1 MGRVRDLVVMLRVGR
16 RPPRVLGL
24 VVEISTRRLVFVP
37 MTRVTGI
44 ESGQVITTGVVNVRR
59 FEQRPTERMVF
70 GELLDRRVTLVETGE
85 EVTVLDISV
94 QQLPARRDWEIGRVF
109 VRKGKSGTFRRAKG
123 ETLTVEWSAVTGF
136 SLEEHGQGAESLLAT
151 FEQLRPADLANVLHH
166 LSPKRRAEVAAAL
179 DDDRLADVLEEL
191 PEDDQIEILG
201 KLKEERAAD
210 VLEAMDPD
218 DAADLLSELPEAD
231 KERLLSLMQPS
242 DAADMRR
249 LMSYEE
255 HTAGGLMTTE
265 PIILR
270 PDATV
275 ADALARV
282 RNRDLSPALAAQVY
296 VCRPPDETPT
306 GKYLG
311 TVHFQRLLR
320 DPPYTLVSS
329 IIDDDLQH
337 LDPDAQLPVVA
348 GFFATYDMVAAPVV
362 DEAGSL
368 LGAVT
373 VDDVLDHMLPEDWR
387 ETEFHLDEGEGAEGR
402 RPMAPERDNSR
413 ERIPAG
419 ATASSRTRAR
429 LDQPRPARRRILP
442 EWDPEA
448 FGRFSERIARFL
460 GTGRFIV
467 WMTVVIIA
475 WVLWNI
481 FAPRDLRFDNYPFI
495 FLTLMLSLQA
505 SYAAPLILLAQ
516 NRQDDRDR
524 VNLEQDRKQNE
535 RSIADT
541 EYLTREIASL
551 RIGLGE
557 VATRDWIRSELQDL
571 VKELE
576 ERQDGHHEHAVF
588 PAERSRR
595 RDVEDR

>member
-1 MGRVRDLVVMLRVGR
+1 MAAGSPRIFVSHLAGVPVFDPNGDQVGRVRDLVVILRVGR
-16 RPPRVLGL
+16 RPPRLLGL
-24 VVEISTRRLVFVP
+24 VVELSTRRRIFLP

-44 ESGQVITTGVVNVRR
+44 ESGQVITTGVLNVRR
-59 FEQRPTERMVF
+59 FEQRPTERLVF
-70 GELLDRRVTLVETGE
+70 GELLDRRVTLTETDE
-85 EVTVLDISV
+85 QVTVLDLSV
-94 QQLPARRDWEIGRVF
+94 RQLPARRDWEVDRIF
-109 VRKGKSGTFRRAKG
+109 VRKGRKSSAFRRDRG

-166 LSPKRRAEVAAAL
+166 LSAKRRAEVAAAL

-218 DAADLLSELPEAD
+218 DAADLLSELPERD
-231 KERLLSLMQPS
+231 KERLLSLMEPE

-265 PIILR
+265 PIVLR

-282 RNRDLSPALAAQVY
+282 RNSDLSPALAAQVY
-296 VCRPPDETPT
+296 VCRPPDDTPT

-320 DPPYTLVSS
+320 DPPYTLVSA
-329 IIDDDLQH
+329 IIDDDLRP
-337 LDPDAQLPVVA
+337 LEPDAELPVVA

-362 DEAGSL
+362 DESGSL

-387 ETEFHLDEGEGAEGR
+387 ETEFHLDEEADDE
-402 RPMAPERDNSR
+402 PDEEA
-413 ERIPAG
+413 AG
-419 ATASSRTRAR
+419 H
-429 LDQPRPARRRILP
+429 
-442 EWDPEA
+442 
-448 FGRFSERIARFL
+448 
-460 GTGRFIV
+460 GT
-467 WMTVVIIA
+467 
-475 WVLWNI
+475 
-481 FAPRDLRFDNYPFI
+481 
-495 FLTLMLSLQA
+495 
-505 SYAAPLILLAQ
+505 
-516 NRQDDRDR
+516 
-524 VNLEQDRKQNE
+524 
-535 RSIADT
+535 
-541 EYLTREIASL
+541 
-551 RIGLGE
+551 
-557 VATRDWIRSELQDL
+557 
-571 VKELE
+571 
-576 ERQDGHHEHAVF
+576 
-588 PAERSRR
+588 
-595 RDVEDR
+595 